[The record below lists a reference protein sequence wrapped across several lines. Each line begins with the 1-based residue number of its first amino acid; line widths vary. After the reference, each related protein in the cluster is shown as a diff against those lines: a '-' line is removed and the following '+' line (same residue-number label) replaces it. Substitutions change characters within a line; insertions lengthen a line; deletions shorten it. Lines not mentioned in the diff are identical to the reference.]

1 MSCVSHSSYPS
12 LLVVKSC
19 LSILSRK
26 YPNNLLGFLLP
37 KNHAQVGLLQ
47 TLGTNRPTKSAT
59 KLLMLNTWTLRFL
72 IAGFT
77 PETDILDYLYCS
89 FQQIPVWNHPSVYT
103 LLQNA
108 VDIPITNFP
117 IFWWFNTPIFL
128 VRILSQAEMVCSFCT
143 ALATSRS
150 PSASRSPRGH
160 GSLITTSNDKT
171 GFFFGFWHVLGLGCP
186 MSPIWQQDF
195 WGDQLRRVC
204 ICLSSQTSE
213 LRGELEEIRWHR
225 LGLGCAKKGPK
236 SHWGCGKSGGF
247 VISRWFI

>member
-19 LSILSRK
+19 LSILSGK

-77 PETDILDYLYCS
+77 TETDILDYLYCS

-108 VDIPITNFP
+108 VDIPITSFP
-117 IFWWFNTPIFL
+117 IFCWFNTPIF
-128 VRILSQAEMVCSFCT
+128 FW
-143 ALATSRS
+143 
-150 PSASRSPRGH
+150 SASWAKPKWFVRFVQRLPRREALPRH
-160 GSLITTSNDKT
+160 EARVVMVLWSRPPMTKPDFSSA
-171 GFFFGFWHVLGLGCP
+171 FGMFWV
-186 MSPIWQQDF
+186 
-195 WGDQLRRVC
+195 
-204 ICLSSQTSE
+204 
-213 LRGELEEIRWHR
+213 
-225 LGLGCAKKGPK
+225 
-236 SHWGCGKSGGF
+236 
-247 VISRWFI
+247 